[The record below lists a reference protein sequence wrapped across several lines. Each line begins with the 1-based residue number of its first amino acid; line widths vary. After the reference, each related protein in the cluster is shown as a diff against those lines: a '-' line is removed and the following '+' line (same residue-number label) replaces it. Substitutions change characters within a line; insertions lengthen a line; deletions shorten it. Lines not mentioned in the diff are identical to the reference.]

1 MSIALLCMFP
11 LKVNMTPFRGIQVI
25 CCHSNL
31 FYPEMLNTW
40 LASMPLP
47 LSTLQLSFSPLL
59 LLYLVFR
66 WFFFSSSSWLG
77 YSQGCPSES
86 SLYFSSFTSY
96 SICKQPSCLP
106 FSILP
111 FYMIAYSFSLLVC
124 KTFSLNIFVLAI
136 SEDLLVNKDLAQTFF
151 LATELR
157 CSWRNHN

>member
-40 LASMPLP
+40 LSSMPLP
-47 LSTLQLSFSPLL
+47 LSSLQLSFSPFL
-59 LLYLVFR
+59 LLYAVFW

-86 SLYFSSFTSY
+86 SLYFLSFTSC
-96 SICKQPSCLP
+96 SICKQPACLP
-106 FSILP
+106 FRVLP
-111 FYMIAYSFSLLVC
+111 FYIISLCLQYILI
-124 KTFSLNIFVLAI
+124 KI
-136 SEDLLVNKDLAQTFF
+136 SSYRV
-151 LATELR
+151 
-157 CSWRNHN
+157 